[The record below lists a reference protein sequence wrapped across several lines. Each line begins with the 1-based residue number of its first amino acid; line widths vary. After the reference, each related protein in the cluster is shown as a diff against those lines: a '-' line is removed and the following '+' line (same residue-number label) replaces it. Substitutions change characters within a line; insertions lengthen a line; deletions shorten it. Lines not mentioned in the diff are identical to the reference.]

1 MKFRVP
7 VHGSHATIGRQVG
20 GRAQVEFRG
29 FNVNKKVCVLTGSS
43 SGIGAASAILFA
55 QRGWDVC
62 VNYSKDPVPAEKVAA
77 VCRGHGADVLIER
90 ADVSDDAQCVK
101 VAKRVKEHF
110 GRCDTLVNNAGTT
123 KFVDLKDLDGL
134 DAADFQKIYAVNVI
148 GPFQM
153 TRAFAPL
160 LRENSGA
167 AVVNVSSIAPL
178 LGGGSSI
185 AYIASKGAL
194 NALTL
199 VLARVLGPQ
208 IRLNVV
214 APGMVDSP
222 WLRNGLGPERF
233 AAMLRNY
240 ESTSALSTLVTPEDV
255 AETIYYLGAIASKTT
270 GEVHL
275 VDGGRRVGR

>member
-1 MKFRVP
+1 MK
-7 VHGSHATIGRQVG
+7 
-20 GRAQVEFRG
+20 
-29 FNVNKKVCVLTGSS
+29 KKVCVITGSS

-62 VNYSKDPVPAEKVAA
+62 VNYSKDPKPAENIGAI
-77 VCRGHGADVLIER
+77 CREHGADVLIER
-90 ADVSDDAQCVK
+90 ADVSRDEQCTEL
-101 VAKRVKEHF
+101 ARRVQTHF

-123 KFVDLKDLDGL
+123 KFVDLKDLDGIS
-134 DAADFQKIYAVNVI
+134 ATDFQNIYAVNVI

-153 TRAFAPL
+153 IRAFAPL
-160 LRENSGA
+160 LRNSANA

-178 LGGGSSI
+178 IGGGSSL

-194 NALTL
+194 NALSL
-199 VLARVLGPQ
+199 ALARVLGPQ
-208 IRLNVV
+208 IRVNII

-233 AAMLRNY
+233 AAMLHNY
-240 ESTSALSTLVTPEDV
+240 KSTSALDSLVLPEEV
-255 AETIYYLGAIASKTT
+255 AETVYYLGAVASKTT

>member
-1 MKFRVP
+1 MP
-7 VHGSHATIGRQVG
+7 ILGM
-20 GRAQVEFRG
+20 
-29 FNVNKKVCVLTGSS
+29 NKKVCVITGSS
-43 SGIGAASAILFA
+43 SGIGAASAVLFA

-62 VNYSKDPVPAEKVAA
+62 VNYSKHGKPAEKVAA
-77 VCRGHGADVLIER
+77 ACKAHGADVLIER
-90 ADVSDDAQCVK
+90 ADVSDDAQCV
-101 VAKRVKEHF
+101 RLSMQVKQHF

-123 KFVDLKDLDGL
+123 KFVDLKNLDGL

-153 TRAFAPL
+153 TRAFVPL
-160 LRENSGA
+160 LRDSPSGA
-167 AVVNVSSIAPL
+167 IVNVSSIAAL

-199 VLARVLGPQ
+199 SLARVLGPKV
-208 IRLNVV
+208 RVNAV

-233 AAMLRNY
+233 EAMLRNY
-240 ESTSALSTLVTPEDV
+240 ESTSTLGTLVTPEDV

-270 GEVHL
+270 GEVHV
-275 VDGGRRVGR
+275 VDGGRRLGR

>member
-1 MKFRVP
+1 MYRRTRACHYWQRGMAAAQRACVISR
-7 VHGSHATIGRQVG
+7 GS
-20 GRAQVEFRG
+20 
-29 FNVNKKVCVLTGSS
+29 NVTKKVCVVTGSS

-55 QRGWDVC
+55 QRGWNVC
-62 VNYSKDPVPAEKVAA
+62 VNYSKDPQPAEKVAA
-77 VCRGHGADVLIER
+77 ICKSHGADVLIER
-90 ADVSDDAQCVK
+90 ADVSDDAQCLQM
-101 VAKRVKEHF
+101 AKRVKEHF

-160 LRENSGA
+160 LRDNVGA

-199 VLARVLGPQ
+199 VLAKVLGPQ
-208 IRLNVV
+208 IRVNVV

-233 AAMLRNY
+233 EAMLRNY
-240 ESTSALSTLVTPEDV
+240 EAASALSTLVSPADV
-255 AETIYYLGAIASKTT
+255 AETVYYLGAVASKTT

-275 VDGGRRVGR
+275 VDGGRRIGR

>member
-1 MKFRVP
+1 MYRRTRAC
-7 VHGSHATIGRQVG
+7 HYWQRGMAAAQRALGLSRGS
-20 GRAQVEFRG
+20 
-29 FNVNKKVCVLTGSS
+29 NVTKKVCVVTGSS

-62 VNYSKDPVPAEKVAA
+62 VNYSKDPQPAEKVAA
-77 VCRGHGADVLIER
+77 ICKSHGADVLIER
-90 ADVSDDAQCVK
+90 ADVSDDAQCLQM
-101 VAKRVKEHF
+101 AKRVKEHF

-134 DAADFQKIYAVNVI
+134 DAGDFQKIYAVNVI

-160 LRENSGA
+160 LRDNVGA

-199 VLARVLGPQ
+199 VLAKVLGPQ
-208 IRLNVV
+208 IRVNVV

-233 AAMLRNY
+233 EAMLRNY
-240 ESTSALSTLVTPEDV
+240 EAASALSTLVSPADV
-255 AETIYYLGAIASKTT
+255 AETVYYLGAVASKTT

-275 VDGGRRVGR
+275 VDGGRRIGR

>member
-1 MKFRVP
+1 M
-7 VHGSHATIGRQVG
+7 
-20 GRAQVEFRG
+20 
-29 FNVNKKVCVLTGSS
+29 NKKVCVITGSS

-55 QRGWDVC
+55 QRGWNVC
-62 VNYSKDPVPAEKVAA
+62 VNYSRDPEPAGKIAA
-77 VCRGHGADVLIER
+77 ACREHGADVLIER
-90 ADVSDDAQCVK
+90 ADVADNAQCTEL
-101 VAKRVKEHF
+101 ARRVKTHF

-134 DAADFQKIYAVNVI
+134 NAVDFQNIYAVNVI

-153 TRAFAPL
+153 IRAFAPL
-160 LRENSGA
+160 LQSSPGA

-178 LGGGSSI
+178 IGGGSSL

-194 NALTL
+194 NALSL
-199 VLARVLGPQ
+199 ALARVLGPK
-208 IRLNVV
+208 IRVNVI

-233 AAMLRNY
+233 EAMLRSY
-240 ESTSALSTLVTPEDV
+240 KSTSALDSLVLPEEV
-255 AETIYYLGAIASKTT
+255 AETVYYLGAVASKTT
-270 GEVHL
+270 GEVHV

>member
-1 MKFRVP
+1 MRGLVP
-7 VHGSHATIGRQVG
+7 SNVFIH
-20 GRAQVEFRG
+20 RG
-29 FNVNKKVCVLTGSS
+29 FNVARKVCVVTGSS

-55 QRGWDVC
+55 ERGWDVC
-62 VNYSKDPVPAEKVAA
+62 VNYSKDPQPAEKVAET
-77 VCRGHGADVLIER
+77 CRSHGADVLIER
-90 ADVSDDAQCVK
+90 ADVSDDAQCVQM
-101 VAKRVKEHF
+101 AKRVKQHF
-110 GRCDTLVNNAGTT
+110 GRCDALVNNAGTT

-134 DAADFQKIYAVNVI
+134 AAADFQRIYAVNVI

-160 LRENSGA
+160 LRANPGA
-167 AVVNVSSIAPL
+167 AIVNVSSIAAL

-194 NALTL
+194 NAMTL
-199 VLARVLGPQ
+199 ALARVLGPE
-208 IRLNVV
+208 IRVNVV

-233 AAMLRNY
+233 ATMLRSY
-240 ESTSALSTLVTPEDV
+240 ESAAALGALVSPQEV
-255 AETIYYLGAIASKTT
+255 AETVYYLGAIAAKTT

-275 VDGGRRVGR
+275 VDGGRRLGR

>member
-1 MKFRVP
+1 M
-7 VHGSHATIGRQVG
+7 
-20 GRAQVEFRG
+20 
-29 FNVNKKVCVLTGSS
+29 NKKLCVITGSS

-62 VNYSKDPVPAEKVAA
+62 VNYSRDPKPAEKVAA
-77 VCRGHGADVLIER
+77 ICKDHGADVLVER
-90 ADVSDDAQCVK
+90 ADVADDAQCVEL
-101 VAKRVKEHF
+101 ARRVKSHF

-123 KFVDLKDLDGL
+123 KFVELKDLNGL
-134 DAADFQKIYAVNVI
+134 SAADFQRIYGVNVI

-153 TRAFAPL
+153 IRAFAPL
-160 LRENSGA
+160 LESSANA

-178 LGGGSSI
+178 IGGGSSV

-194 NALTL
+194 NGLSL
-199 VLARVLGPQ
+199 VLARVLGPR
-208 IRLNVV
+208 IRVNVV

-233 AAMLRNY
+233 ETMQRSY
-240 ESTSALSTLVTPEDV
+240 ESASALHTLVQPEDV

-275 VDGGRRVGR
+275 VDGGRRVGN

>member
-1 MKFRVP
+1 M
-7 VHGSHATIGRQVG
+7 A
-20 GRAQVEFRG
+20 ARG
-29 FNVNKKVCVLTGSS
+29 FNVNKKVCVITGSS

-55 QRGWDVC
+55 RRGWDVC
-62 VNYSKDPVPAEKVAA
+62 VNYSKDPLPAEEVAA
-77 VCRGHGADVLIER
+77 LCKGHGADVLIER
-90 ADVSDDAQCVK
+90 ADVSDDAQCVQ

-134 DAADFQKIYAVNVI
+134 DAADFQRIYAVNVI
-148 GPFQM
+148 GPCQM
-153 TRAFAPL
+153 TRAFAQL
-160 LRENSGA
+160 LRDNSGG

-208 IRLNVV
+208 IRVNVV

-233 AAMLRNY
+233 AAMLRNF
-240 ESTSALSTLVTPEDV
+240 ESSSVLYPLETPEDL
-255 AETIYYLGAIASKTT
+255 AQTIYYQGATAVKTT

>member
-1 MKFRVP
+1 VTKR
-7 VHGSHATIGRQVG
+7 
-20 GRAQVEFRG
+20 
-29 FNVNKKVCVLTGSS
+29 VCVVTGSS

-62 VNYSKDPVPAEKVAA
+62 VNYSKDPKPAENVAA
-77 VCRGHGADVLIER
+77 MCKSHGADVLIER
-90 ADVSDDAQCVK
+90 ADVSDDAQCVQ

-160 LRENSGA
+160 LRDNSSS

-208 IRLNVV
+208 IRVNVV

-240 ESTSALSTLVTPEDV
+240 ESTSALNTLVTPEDV
-255 AETIYYLGAIASKTT
+255 AETVYYLGAIASKTT